1 MINNI
6 LTIDLEEYFHANNV
20 AATLPSA
27 GGVPAPSRIV
37 ESTDALLAFLAE
49 YRIEATFFVLG
60 KVAES
65 HPELVGEIERRGHE
79 IATHGYS
86 HALLTSMTPQT
97 FEQDLR
103 KALAVTQPCVK
114 QPIIGYRAPSFTIV
128 PSTRWALEVLEKVGL
143 RYDSSIFPIGF
154 HPDYGM
160 PGAPAYIHAI
170 TPRLTEVPISCVD
183 IAGIRFPCTGGG
195 YFRLLP
201 YFMSRVLYRMCNRN
215 KRPFVFY
222 LHPWEIDSAQPR
234 FNMPLT
240 RQFRQYL
247 NIGRTMHRLHKLVR
261 DFQFTS
267 IRSVLA
273 A

>member
-20 AATLPSA
+20 AVTLPLA
-27 GGVPAPSRIV
+27 GSVPAPSRIV
-37 ESTDALLAFLAE
+37 ESTEALLAFLAE

-103 KALAVTQPCVK
+103 TALSVTQPCVK

-128 PSTRWALEVLEKVGL
+128 PSTRWALEVIEKVGL

-160 PGAPAYIHAI
+160 PGAPACIHAI
-170 TPRLTEVPISCVD
+170 TPRLMEVPISCLD
-183 IAGIRFPCTGGG
+183 IAGIRIPCTGGG
-195 YFRLLP
+195 YFRLFP
-201 YFMSRVLYRMCNRN
+201 YFISRALYRMYNR
-215 KRPFVFY
+215 KQRPIVFY
-222 LHPWEIDSAQPR
+222 LQPWEIDPTQPR
-234 FNMPLT
+234 FSLSLT
-240 RQFRQYL
+240 RRFRQYV
-247 NIGRTMHRLHKLVR
+247 NISRMMDRMRMLVR
-261 DFQFTS
+261 DFHFTS
-267 IRSVLA
+267 IRKVLA